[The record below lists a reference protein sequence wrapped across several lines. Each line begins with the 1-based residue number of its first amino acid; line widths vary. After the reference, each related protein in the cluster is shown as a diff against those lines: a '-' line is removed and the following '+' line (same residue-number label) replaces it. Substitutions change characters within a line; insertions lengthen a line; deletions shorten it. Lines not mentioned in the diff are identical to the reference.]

1 MLQKRGEH
9 RLLPPA
15 PRVSSA
21 ALKTQ
26 AQPCCGTSYHLL
38 GLGLPPPAEPCPGGS
53 GRPRRPE
60 PWMAQEAAGPGHV
73 FLIGEVILFIHF

>member
-15 PRVSSA
+15 PRASSA

-26 AQPCCGTSYHLL
+26 AQPYCGTSYHLL
-38 GLGLPPPAEPCPGGS
+38 GLGLPQPAVPCPGGNEDQGDRNS
-53 GRPRRPE
+53 GWPRKQPVQD
-60 PWMAQEAAGPGHV
+60 MC
-73 FLIGEVILFIHF
+73 F

>member
-15 PRVSSA
+15 PRASSA

-26 AQPCCGTSYHLL
+26 AQWDLL
-38 GLGLPPPAEPCPGGS
+38 SPAWPGPAPTCSALPWRQR
-53 GRPRRPE
+53 RPRRPE
-60 PWMAQEAAGPGHV
+60 LWMAQEAAGPGHV